1 MSGFFFQLHNV
12 ANMICKTPLIKPDAS
27 INIFIY
33 MCDQAINSHLKAA
46 FPLRVSESNGPV
58 SMKGRNYKKNTWHM
72 KLWLDQI
79 FLDKQE
85 AFIYMVIWRVRGNLI
100 LFVHNQ
106 ISTIYV
112 YMYD

>member
-1 MSGFFFQLHNV
+1 
-12 ANMICKTPLIKPDAS
+12 
-27 INIFIY
+27 
-33 MCDQAINSHLKAA
+33 
-46 FPLRVSESNGPV
+46 
-58 SMKGRNYKKNTWHM
+58 M

-85 AFIYMVIWRVRGNLI
+85 AFIYMVVCGGGNLI

-106 ISTIYV
+106 ITTIYV